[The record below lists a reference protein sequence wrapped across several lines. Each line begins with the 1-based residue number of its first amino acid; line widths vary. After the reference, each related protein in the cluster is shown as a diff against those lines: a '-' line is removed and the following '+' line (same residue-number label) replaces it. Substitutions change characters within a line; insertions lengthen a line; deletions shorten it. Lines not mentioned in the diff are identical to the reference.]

1 MAAFCYSYAMKKLLA
16 FVRTHERKVSTAV
29 FLGGFILDS
38 LTLTRV
44 DFGWVHAL
52 FSFYLVIAAMT
63 LVLTHHFA
71 GAKPDSAATK
81 RQPLYTFLPMVTQFV
96 LGGLF
101 SGCLVFYT
109 KSATLYASW
118 PFLLLLA
125 VVFIGNE
132 VLHKYR
138 ERVIFQTSLFF
149 FALYSYAMF
158 ALPIAVGSIGTLIF
172 LGSGVVS
179 VGVFAALLF
188 LMRSIRK
195 EGFEEFARS
204 AGIAAASILAVVNLF
219 YFTGILPP
227 LPLALKD
234 AGVYHSLVKTADG
247 YEVTAEPRS
256 SWFSRISRQTLH
268 LSRGE
273 TPYVFSAVFA
283 PVALTT
289 SVVHRWEFY
298 DEAAGEWV
306 TRANLPFFIS
316 GGRDAGYRGYSYMR
330 EWEAGAWRVS
340 IETESGATIGYVRF
354 NIETVPEKPALETI
368 VK

>member
-1 MAAFCYSYAMKKLLA
+1 MKRLLA
-16 FVRTHERKVSTAV
+16 FVRAHERRISTAV
-29 FLGGFILDS
+29 FLGGFIIDS

-44 DFGWVHAL
+44 DFAWVHGL
-52 FSFYLVIAAMT
+52 FTMYLVIAAMT
-63 LVLTHHFA
+63 LILMHHFS
-71 GAKPDSAATK
+71 GTKPDSAATRK
-81 RQPLYTFLPMVTQFV
+81 LPINTVLPMVTQFV
-96 LGGLF
+96 LGGLL

-138 ERVIFQTSLFF
+138 ERILFQSSLFF

-158 ALPIAVGSIGTLIF
+158 ALPIAVGSISTLVF

-188 LMRSIRK
+188 LMHYIRK
-195 EGFEEFARS
+195 DGFETFARQT
-204 AGIAAASILAVVNLF
+204 GIAVGSILLVVNLF

-234 AGVYHSLVKTADG
+234 AGVYHSLVRTPEG
-247 YEVTAEPRS
+247 YEVTAEPRM

-268 LSRGE
+268 LAPGE
-273 TPYVFSAVFA
+273 TPYAFSAVFA
-283 PVALTT
+283 PVALETPI
-289 SVVHRWEFY
+289 VHRWEFY
-298 DEAAGEWV
+298 DEAKGEWV
-306 TRANLPFFIS
+306 TKATLPFFIR
-316 GGRDAGYRGYSYMR
+316 GGRDAGYRGYSFMR
-330 EWEAGAWRVS
+330 EWEAGEWRVS
-340 IETESGATIGYVRF
+340 IETESGATIGYIRF
-354 NIETVPEKPALETI
+354 DIETVPQIPNLET
-368 VK
+368 VLK